1 MVAGKGEQMTS
12 FSNIAKI
19 RRLLYRTLGDDKL
32 ATSMLRPGGRH
43 QSIVDAVAEACPMGG
58 INMNADLLHT
68 VIDGMADYLRGYPS
82 PASYKQH
89 LWDSCDSWIRRIAE
103 VLGLDAG
110 DLFEDELPRPVERDL
125 GIELIKALHAK
136 GGKTKAEL
144 ERELGVGKKTI
155 QTELRALDPSL
166 QKTGEKVR
174 PLRIA
179 GQEMHP
185 KIEYRDQYQ
194 EDNAHRYDR
203 VFYME
208 ERLHPLALQLNT
220 HQVGTLL
227 LALYRRYEDEESNLS
242 YEMALDV
249 WCQLSPYG
257 QERIKE
263 IFGREPGFREFLEQ
277 IRAELAEGRLLAF
290 HSEDELID
298 SLSHGELLMGLY
310 KGAVECR
317 IKIRQNG
324 KTIEL
329 DKARIVSNGGNH
341 NAWLAIPWSEY
352 PDETNA
358 VSFTTEE
365 LVNAQPLRSLEE

>member
-1 MVAGKGEQMTS
+1 MAAGKGEQMTS

-32 ATSMLRPGGRH
+32 AVSMLRPGGSH

-58 INMNADLLHT
+58 INTNADLLRA
-68 VIDGMADYLRGYPS
+68 IICGMADYLRGYPS

-103 VLGLDAG
+103 ELGLDAG
-110 DLFEDELPRPVERDL
+110 NLFEEELSRPVERDL

-136 GGKTKAEL
+136 GGKTKEQLAEDL
-144 ERELGVGKKTI
+144 HIGKKTI

-185 KIEYRDQYQ
+185 KIECRDLYR
-194 EDNAHRYDR
+194 EGSSHSYDR

-227 LALYRRYEDEESNLS
+227 LSLYRRYEDEESNLS

-257 QERIKE
+257 QKRIEE
-263 IFGREPGFREFLEQ
+263 IFGQEPGFRNFLEQ
-277 IRAELAEGRLLAF
+277 IQAELAEGRLLAF
-290 HSEDELID
+290 HSEDELRD

-329 DKARIVSNGGNH
+329 DKARIVSSGRNH
-341 NAWLAIPWSEY
+341 NAWLAIPWAEY
-352 PDETNA
+352 PDQTNA

>member
-1 MVAGKGEQMTS
+1 MPS
-12 FSNIAKI
+12 FFNIKKI
-19 RRLLYRTLGDDKL
+19 RGLLSQTLNDDKF
-32 ATSMLRPGGRH
+32 AASMFHPGGNRR
-43 QSIVDAVAEACPMGG
+43 SIVDSVMDARSTDEV
-58 INMNADLLHT
+58 NTNADLLHA
-68 VIDGMADYLRGYPS
+68 VAEGMADYLRGYPC

-103 VLGLDAG
+103 QLDLDAG
-110 DLFEDELPRPVERDL
+110 NLFEDELPRPVARDL
-125 GIELIKALHAK
+125 GIELIKALHDE
-136 GGKTKAEL
+136 GGKKKGEL
-144 ERELGVGKKTI
+144 EKELGVGQKTI

-179 GQEMHP
+179 GQELHA
-185 KIEYRDQYQ
+185 KIGYRDQYQ
-194 EDNAHRYDR
+194 GDSAHSYERF
-203 VFYME
+203 FYMK

-227 LALYRRYEDEESNLS
+227 LSLYRRFDEEESNLC
-242 YEMALDV
+242 YEMALDI

-257 QERIKE
+257 QKRIEE

>member
-1 MVAGKGEQMTS
+1 MAS
-12 FSNIAKI
+12 FVNKAKI
-19 RRLLYRTLGDDKL
+19 RRLLYQTLGNDKL
-32 ATSMLRPGGRH
+32 AASMLRPGGRR
-43 QSIVDAVAEACPMGG
+43 QSIVDAVAEACPLGG
-58 INMNADLLHT
+58 INTNADLLHT

-103 VLGLDAG
+103 VLGLNAG
-110 DLFEDELPRPVERDL
+110 NLFEEELPRPVERDL
-125 GIELIKALHAK
+125 GIELIKALHTE

-144 ERELGVGKKTI
+144 EQELGVGQKTI

-166 QKTGEKVR
+166 RKQGKTVR

-185 KIEYRDQYQ
+185 KIECRDLYR
-194 EDNAHRYDR
+194 EGSSHSYDR

-242 YEMALDV
+242 YEMALDI

-257 QERIKE
+257 QKRIKE
-263 IFGREPGFREFLEQ
+263 IFGQEPGFRDFLEQ
-277 IRAELAEGRLLAF
+277 IQAELAEGRLLAF
-290 HSEDELID
+290 HSEDVLID

-310 KGAVECR
+310 KGAVECWIR
-317 IKIRQNG
+317 IRQNG
-324 KTIEL
+324 RPIEL
-329 DKARIVSNGGNH
+329 DKVRIVSNRKDH
-341 NAWLAIPWSEY
+341 NSWLAIPWSEY
-352 PDETNA
+352 PDQTNA
-358 VSFTTEE
+358 VSFTTED

>member
-1 MVAGKGEQMTS
+1 MAS
-12 FSNIAKI
+12 FFNIAKI
-19 RRLLYRTLGDDKL
+19 RGLLEETLGDDKL
-32 ATSMLRPGGRH
+32 AASMLQPCGNRR
-43 QSIVDAVAEACPMGG
+43 SIVDPILRDRSTDEV
-58 INMNADLLHT
+58 NTNADLLHA
-68 VIDGMADYLRGYPS
+68 VVGGMADFLRGYPS

-103 VLGLDAG
+103 LLDLDAG
-110 DLFEDELPRPVERDL
+110 NLFEDELPRPVARDL
-125 GIELIKALHAK
+125 GIELIKALHDE
-136 GGKTKAEL
+136 GGKTKAQLAEDL
-144 ERELGVGKKTI
+144 HIGQKTI

-166 QKTGEKVR
+166 RKTGEKVR

-179 GQEMHP
+179 GQELHA

-194 EDNAHRYDR
+194 GDSAHSYERF
-203 VFYME
+203 FYMK

-227 LALYRRYEDEESNLS
+227 LSLYRRFDEEESNLS
-242 YEMALDV
+242 YEMALDI
-249 WCQLSPYG
+249 WCQLSSYG
-257 QERIKE
+257 QKRIEE
-263 IFGREPGFREFLEQ
+263 IFGADDGFRAFLEQ
-277 IRAELAEGRLLAF
+277 IKAELAEGRLLAF
-290 HSEDELID
+290 HSEDKLID

-324 KTIEL
+324 RTIEL

>member
-1 MVAGKGEQMTS
+1 
-12 FSNIAKI
+12 
-19 RRLLYRTLGDDKL
+19 
-32 ATSMLRPGGRH
+32 
-43 QSIVDAVAEACPMGG
+43 MGG
-58 INMNADLLHT
+58 INTNVGLLHA
-68 VIDGMADYLRGYPS
+68 VVQGMADFLRGYPS

-227 LALYRRYEDEESNLS
+227 LSLYRRYEDEESNLS
-242 YEMALDV
+242 YEMALDI

-263 IFGREPGFREFLEQ
+263 LFGQDPGFRGFLEQ
-277 IRAELAEGRLLAF
+277 IQAELAEGRLLAF
-290 HSEDELID
+290 HSEDELRD

>member
-1 MVAGKGEQMTS
+1 MTS

-32 ATSMLRPGGRH
+32 AASMLRSGGRH

-58 INMNADLLHT
+58 INTNEDLLHT
-68 VIDGMADYLRGYPS
+68 VIDGMADYLRAYPS

-110 DLFEDELPRPVERDL
+110 NLFELELSRPVARDL
-125 GIELIKALHAK
+125 GIELVKALHDE
-136 GGKTKAEL
+136 GGKTKGKLAEDL
-144 ERELGVGKKTI
+144 HTGQKTI

-179 GQEMHP
+179 GQELHA

-194 EDNAHRYDR
+194 GDSAHSYERF
-203 VFYME
+203 FYMK

-227 LALYRRYEDEESNLS
+227 LSLYRRFDEEESNLS
-242 YEMALDV
+242 YEMALDI
-249 WCQLSPYG
+249 WCQLSSYG
-257 QERIKE
+257 QNRIEE
-263 IFGREPGFREFLEQ
+263 IFGADDGFRDFLDQ
-277 IRAELAEGRLLAF
+277 IKAELAEGRLVAF
-290 HSEDELID
+290 HSEDELRD

-317 IKIRQNG
+317 IKTRQNG
-324 KTIEL
+324 RTIEL
-329 DKARIVSNGGNH
+329 DSARIVSNGRNH
-341 NAWLAIPWSEY
+341 NDWLAIPWEEY
-352 PDETNA
+352 PDQTNA
-358 VSFTTEE
+358 VSFTTDD
-365 LVNAQPLRSLEE
+365 LVNVQAL

>member
-1 MVAGKGEQMTS
+1 
-12 FSNIAKI
+12 
-19 RRLLYRTLGDDKL
+19 
-32 ATSMLRPGGRH
+32 
-43 QSIVDAVAEACPMGG
+43 
-58 INMNADLLHT
+58 
-68 VIDGMADYLRGYPS
+68 
-82 PASYKQH
+82 
-89 LWDSCDSWIRRIAE
+89 
-103 VLGLDAG
+103 
-110 DLFEDELPRPVERDL
+110 
-125 GIELIKALHAK
+125 
-136 GGKTKAEL
+136 
-144 ERELGVGKKTI
+144 
-155 QTELRALDPSL
+155 
-166 QKTGEKVR
+166 
-174 PLRIA
+174 
-179 GQEMHP
+179 MHP
-185 KIEYRDQYQ
+185 KIECRDLYR
-194 EDNAHRYDR
+194 EGSSHSYDR

-227 LALYRRYEDEESNLS
+227 LSLYRSFDEEESNLS
-242 YEMALDV
+242 YEMALDI
-249 WCQLSPYG
+249 WCQLSSYG
-257 QERIKE
+257 QKRIEE
-263 IFGREPGFREFLEQ
+263 IFGQEPGFRNFLEQ

>member
-1 MVAGKGEQMTS
+1 MSS
-12 FSNIAKI
+12 FFNIAKI
-19 RRLLYRTLGDDKL
+19 RRLLYRTIGDDKL
-32 ATSMLRPGGRH
+32 AASMFRSGGSHR
-43 QSIVDAVAEACPMGG
+43 SIVDDVMKAGSMEEV
-58 INMNADLLHT
+58 NTNADLLHT
-68 VIDGMADYLRGYPS
+68 VVDGMAYYLRGYPS

-110 DLFEDELPRPVERDL
+110 NLFEEELSRPVERDL

-136 GGKTKAEL
+136 GGKTKEQLAEDL
-144 ERELGVGKKTI
+144 HIGKKTI

-227 LALYRRYEDEESNLS
+227 LSLYRRFDEEESNLC
-242 YEMALDV
+242 YEMALDI

-257 QERIKE
+257 QKRIEE
-263 IFGREPGFREFLEQ
+263 IFGREPGFREFFEQ

-352 PDETNA
+352 PDQTNA
-358 VSFTTEE
+358 VPFTTEE